1 MKLRKLARQLAAA
14 AVAGAMA
21 LSLCMPAL
29 AETWDISNKPEGFA
43 EVYSINVTGTADGRT
58 VKLFGVDA
66 SGDQTSSDYTETKET
81 VLSGSGATGIA
92 LNGRDAPVGVT
103 LDGLNIT
110 MSQDNN
116 ASTVCIDT
124 GGDASVELSGE
135 NTLTNPDKLAIR
147 SDGGSLTLGVGGNGT
162 LKIRSGYGISMG
174 QNCSFTMNGGT
185 VNMAGAAGTR
195 AMESG
200 IAADTITLND
210 GSIQVLIAPSP
221 SIDSYNDALYARNS
235 IFIRNGSVEVKTV
248 ANTSPFITTFP
259 YRALHSL
266 EGDIVI
272 SGGSVQAE
280 GGELYAGGSIHIS
293 NGKVIADSL
302 IYKGG
307 LTISGGE
314 VTAKGFNGQD
324 PIMLSGSAK
333 VTCESDL
340 SGALWR
346 FNLDDLTT
354 DGYLSYKFTDGS
366 SIPDGASLTTDG
378 YVVIPG
384 TKEPPAPADTDA
396 GNASGDAGGA
406 LAAVALGGAAL
417 WGGYEAATR
426 VILHNLLPEGA
437 AIPKTQAQLAL
448 LLWNTAGQP
457 EPANEPAFA
466 DVDAATAKAAQWCT
480 EQGYLSGTFRPEK
493 RVTKFTVIRAWN
505 KAFPKH

>member
-21 LSLCMPAL
+21 LSFCMPAL
-29 AETWDISNKPEGFA
+29 AETWNISNKPEGFA
-43 EVYSINVTGTADGRT
+43 EVYSITVEGTTNGRT
-58 VKLFGVDA
+58 VELFGVDA
-66 SGDQTSSDYTETKET
+66 SNEGVSTSSTETEET
-81 VLSGSGATGIA
+81 VLSGSSAASISLRGYS
-92 LNGRDAPVGVT
+92 APVSVA

-147 SDGGSLTLGVGGNGT
+147 SGGGSLTLDGNGT
-162 LKIRSGYGISMG
+162 LNIRSGYGISMG
-174 QNCSFTMNGGT
+174 QNCSFTMNGGS
-185 VNMAGAAGTR
+185 VDMAGAAGTR
-195 AMESG
+195 DMESG

-210 GSIQVLIAPSP
+210 GSIHVLIAPST
-221 SIDSYNDALYARNS
+221 SINSCNDALSARNG
-235 IFIRNGSVEVKTV
+235 IIINDGSVEVKTV
-248 ANTSPFITTFP
+248 KNTDPFITTFP

-280 GGELYAGGSIHIS
+280 GGQLWAGGSIQIS
-293 NGKVIADSL
+293 NGKVNVDALCGI
-302 IYKGG
+302 KG

-314 VTAKGFNGQD
+314 VNVKNGFNGPD
-324 PIMLSGSAK
+324 PIVLSGSAK
-333 VTCESDL
+333 VTCDIDL
-340 SGALWR
+340 RDALWR
-346 FNLDDLTT
+346 FDLSGLTT
-354 DGYLSYKFTDGS
+354 DGYLRYKPNPFDTD
-366 SIPDGASLTTDG
+366 AKTDAEG

-406 LAAVALGGAAL
+406 LAAVAIGGAAL
-417 WGGYEAATR
+417 WGGYEVATR

-437 AIPKTQAQLAL
+437 AIPKTQAQLAV

-457 EPANEPAFA
+457 EPANAPAFA

-480 EQGYLSGTFRPEK
+480 EQGYLSGTFKPDK
-493 RVTKFTVIRAWN
+493 RVAKYNVIRTWN

>member
-43 EVYSINVTGTADGRT
+43 EVYSINVTGTTNGRT

-66 SGDQTSSDYTETKET
+66 SDDQTSSDYTETKET

-147 SDGGSLTLGVGGNGT
+147 SGGGSLTLGVGGNGT

-185 VNMAGAAGTR
+185 VDMAGAAGTR

-210 GSIQVLIAPSP
+210 GSIRVLIAPSP

-235 IFIRNGSVEVKTV
+235 IFINNGSVEVKTV
-248 ANTSPFITTFP
+248 KSSAFP

-293 NGKVIADSL
+293 
-302 IYKGG
+302 KGIVNVDILAYDKG

-314 VTAKGFNGQD
+314 VTVKKGFSGPD
-324 PIMLSGSAK
+324 PIVLSGNAK
-333 VTCESDL
+333 VTCDSNL

-354 DGYLSYKFTDGS
+354 DGYLSYKRTDGS

-384 TKEPPAPADTDA
+384 TKEPPAPADTDT

-406 LAAVALGGAAL
+406 LAAVAIGGAAL

-480 EQGYLSGTFRPEK
+480 EQGYLSGTFKPAK
-493 RVTKFTVIRAWN
+493 RVAKYNVIRTWN

>member
-1 MKLRKLARQLAAA
+1 MKIRKLARQLAAA

-43 EVYSINVTGTADGRT
+43 EVYSINVTGTTNGRT

-66 SGDQTSSDYTETKET
+66 SDDQTSSDYTETKET

-147 SDGGSLTLGVGGNGT
+147 SGGGSLTLGVGGNGT

-174 QNCSFTMNGGT
+174 QNCSFTMNGGI
-185 VNMAGAAGTR
+185 VDMAGAANTG

-210 GSIQVLIAPSP
+210 GSIHVLIAPSP
-221 SIDSYNDALYARNS
+221 SIDSYNDALSALNS
-235 IFIRNGSVEVKTV
+235 IFINDGSVEVKTV
-248 ANTSPFITTFP
+248 KSSAFP

-293 NGKVIADSL
+293 DGIVNVDMLAYDK
-302 IYKGG
+302 G

-314 VTAKGFNGQD
+314 VTVKKGFSGQEN
-324 PIMLSGSAK
+324 IVLSGSAK
-333 VTCESDL
+333 VTCDSDL
-340 SGALWR
+340 SGVLWR
-346 FNLDDLTT
+346 FKRDDLTT
-354 DGYLSYKFTDGS
+354 DGFLKYRAQDGS
-366 SIPDGASLTTDG
+366 

-384 TKEPPAPADTDA
+384 EKEPPAPADTDTGSA
-396 GNASGDAGGA
+396 PAGDAGGA
-406 LAAVALGGAAL
+406 LAAVAIGGAAL

-426 VILHNLLPEGA
+426 VILHKLLPEGA
-437 AIPKTQAQLAL
+437 AIPKTQAQLAV

-457 EPANEPAFA
+457 EPANAPAFA

-480 EQGYLSGTFRPEK
+480 EQGYLSGTFKPAK
-493 RVTKFTVIRAWN
+493 RVAKYNVIRTWN